1 MPAVTHTHT
10 LTPVSLAHSALPKGE
25 YCLYLCVV
33 SCEINY
39 SLAGIPFVRELAA
52 FLMLQSEESCLR
64 GILCNIIIGTPCL
77 LAPCVCCLWLLGSD
91 VA

>member
-10 LTPVSLAHSALPKGE
+10 HTPVSLAHSALPKEE

-39 SLAGIPFVRELAA
+39 SLAGVPFVRELAA
-52 FLMLQSEESCLR
+52 FLMLQSDESCLR

-77 LAPCVCCLWLLGSD
+77 LAPCVLLSLVVGQ
-91 VA
+91 